1 MAMPHQKQQ
10 RNTQQRQIVLEELR
24 KVTSHPT
31 ATELYKAVRER
42 LPKISLGTVYRNL
55 DLLSQLGEVQK
66 LKSGG
71 TKTRFDGNPE
81 QHYHIRCL
89 RCGSVGDAHRSPLD
103 ISTDGL
109 QQSGYKVLGHRLEFI
124 GVCPRCQNDDA
135 EKTTDSMNNEEE

>member
-1 MAMPHQKQQ
+1 MSHQKQQ
-10 RNTQQRQIVLEELR
+10 RNTRQRRIVLEELR

-71 TKTRFDGNPE
+71 AQIRFDGNPE

-89 RCGSVGDAHRSPLD
+89 RCGSVADAHRPPLD
-103 ISTDGL
+103 ISADDL
-109 QQSGYKVLGHRLEFI
+109 QQNGYKVLGHRLEFI

-135 EKTTDSMNNEEE
+135 EKTTDSLNSEEE